1 MCTRMV
7 MVLLLTLCVSPVQAQ
22 PLEFAG
28 GADRTHVIDAKKL
41 LSQAPLYHQSEV
53 TVRGTVTKVC
63 KKRGCWMTLNVEN
76 AEQITVK
83 VRDGDM
89 VFPMSAV
96 GKTAYATGRF
106 EVFELTLEK
115 SRRYLAHQA
124 EENGEV
130 LMQMRYRNRSLC
142 TGLSPMQSRF
152 SEKTPV
158 ILHNIST
165 VVCCT

>member
-1 MCTRMV
+1 MFTRTV
-7 MVLLLTLCVSPVQAQ
+7 MGLLLALCVLPAQAK

-28 GADRTHVIDAKKL
+28 GADRTKVIDATKL
-41 LSQAPLYHQSEV
+41 LSQAPKYHQSEV
-53 TVRGTVTKVC
+53 TVKGTVTKVC
-63 KKRGCWMTLNVEN
+63 KKRGCWMTLSVDNT
-76 AEQITVK
+76 EQITVK

-115 SRRYLAHQA
+115 SRRYLAHKA

-130 LMQMRYRNRSLC
+130 FDADAIQKPITVYRLKPNAV
-142 TGLSPMQSRF
+142 T
-152 SEKTPV
+152 
-158 ILHNIST
+158 IL
-165 VVCCT
+165 